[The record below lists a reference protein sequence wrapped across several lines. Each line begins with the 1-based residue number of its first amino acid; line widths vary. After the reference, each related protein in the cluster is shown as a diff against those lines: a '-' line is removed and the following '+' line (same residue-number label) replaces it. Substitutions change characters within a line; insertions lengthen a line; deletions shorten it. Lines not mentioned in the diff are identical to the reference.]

1 MTEWIDPTL
10 LLLGVVVAMGSVV
23 QSTIGFG
30 IAVVAA
36 PVVVLVRPDLM
47 PASLLVCIFAMP
59 VAQLLTG
66 PRDIDWRPL
75 GWALGARVLAT
86 PVGVLLVAATTPDV
100 IALTVGILILVT
112 VLASVTAIDIRST
125 PRNAAVAGS
134 LTGVSATAAS
144 IGGPFLALVLQHER
158 PQRLRSTL
166 AVFFLVGS
174 VMAISA
180 LTLAGQVDRE
190 DVRAGL
196 VWIPFV
202 LLGHLL
208 AGPLRSRISA
218 EVVRRVVLAFCVI
231 ASISVITRTVL

>member
-10 LLLGVVVAMGSVV
+10 ILLGVVVALGSVV

-30 IAVVAA
+30 IAVVSA

-47 PASLLVCIFAMP
+47 PASLLVCVFAMP

-66 PRDIDWRPL
+66 PHDIDWRPL
-75 GWALGARVLAT
+75 GWALGARLLAT

-100 IALTVGILILVT
+100 IALSVGVLILVT
-112 VLASVTAIDIRST
+112 VVASVTAIDIRST
-125 PRNAAVAGS
+125 PRNAAVAGA
-134 LTGVSATAAS
+134 LTGVSGTAAS

-158 PQRLRSTL
+158 PQRLRATL
-166 AVFFLVGS
+166 AAFFLVGS
-174 VMAISA
+174 MTAVGA

-190 DVRAGL
+190 DILAGL
-196 VWIPFV
+196 FWIPFV

-208 AGPLRSRISA
+208 AGPLRSRIAA
-218 EVVRRVVLAFCVI
+218 ESVRRAVLAFCVI
-231 ASISVITRTVL
+231 ASVSVIVRTVI